1 MKNIEIPYVK
11 DRGKRYRFFEI
22 LPGMITWSILL
33 LPLVLSQIDPKFTVV
48 LIIAYLLLWF
58 VKSIG
63 LNVRAIQG
71 YRKMKLHMRLPWPQM
86 LEELEVRK
94 THQPDSH
101 IPTWHYDNIRRLQG
115 KPPMIEPSELI
126 HAVIIAT
133 WNESRE
139 VLEPTIQS
147 VLNSHYDMSKVIFVL
162 AYEARGGPEVEARA
176 KQLVSEYKEKFKYA
190 MSTKHIDQ
198 PGELIGKGGN
208 ITYAGRELA
217 KYLEKENI
225 DPARVV
231 VTTLDSD
238 NRPHKNYLAALSY
251 VFCAAP
257 DPLHVSFQPIAMY
270 TNNIWDAPA
279 PMRVIATGN
288 SFWNV
293 VLSMRPHLIRNFSAH
308 AQSMKAL
315 IDTDFWSVRTIVEDG
330 HQFWRSYLRYDG
342 NYEVYPLYVPVYQD
356 AVLLDTYRKTFKAQF
371 VQLRRWAWGA
381 SDIAFIAEKGYFTP
395 NKVPKL
401 DLTFKFLRLL
411 EGHVS
416 WATAPFILAFA
427 SFIPAFLNPRDYASN
442 QLPLMASRI
451 QTIALLGMSITLF
464 FSLKTLP
471 PKPAR
476 YKKHRSLFMVVQWV
490 MLPVTTI
497 LYNATAALYSQTR
510 LMFGKYL
517 DKFDLT
523 QKAVITEDKQK
534 VM

>member
-1 MKNIEIPYVK
+1 
-11 DRGKRYRFFEI
+11 
-22 LPGMITWSILL
+22 
-33 LPLVLSQIDPKFTVV
+33 
-48 LIIAYLLLWF
+48 
-58 VKSIG
+58 
-63 LNVRAIQG
+63 
-71 YRKMKLHMRLPWPQM
+71 
-86 LEELEVRK
+86 
-94 THQPDSH
+94 
-101 IPTWHYDNIRRLQG
+101 
-115 KPPMIEPSELI
+115 
-126 HAVIIAT
+126 
-133 WNESRE
+133 
-139 VLEPTIQS
+139 
-147 VLNSHYDMSKVIFVL
+147 
-162 AYEARGGPEVEARA
+162 
-176 KQLVSEYKEKFKYA
+176 
-190 MSTKHIDQ
+190 
-198 PGELIGKGGN
+198 
-208 ITYAGRELA
+208 
-217 KYLEKENI
+217 
-225 DPARVV
+225 
-231 VTTLDSD
+231 
-238 NRPHKNYLAALSY
+238 
-251 VFCAAP
+251 
-257 DPLHVSFQPIAMY
+257 
-270 TNNIWDAPA
+270 
-279 PMRVIATGN
+279 
-288 SFWNV
+288 
-293 VLSMRPHLIRNFSAH
+293 
-308 AQSMKAL
+308 
-315 IDTDFWSVRTIVEDG
+315 
-330 HQFWRSYLRYDG
+330 
-342 NYEVYPLYVPVYQD
+342 
-356 AVLLDTYRKTFKAQF
+356 LDTYRKTFKAQF